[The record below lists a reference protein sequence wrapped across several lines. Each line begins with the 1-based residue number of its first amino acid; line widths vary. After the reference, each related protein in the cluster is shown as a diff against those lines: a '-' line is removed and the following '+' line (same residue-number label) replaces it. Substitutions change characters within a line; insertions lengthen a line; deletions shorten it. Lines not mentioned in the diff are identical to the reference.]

1 MSHFILRYFTR
12 HASTPSQERLFT
24 EGPALRS
31 SPMKCGHQKGWRA
44 IYSNQHERDI
54 LPSLRLAR
62 ACATVSIRA
71 AEQAR
76 AQALNLL
83 GVIEAGADP
92 VAERRTERAV
102 RTFHEVA
109 EDFMAQ
115 HVLDKCKARTAES
128 YRCLLDKYVL
138 PELGEK
144 GIIDIGGADVA
155 RLHSSLGEIL
165 RQECY
170 LSREET
176 EGTARHAASCSAP
189 FLPEHRSGR
198 FTGSVDR
205 RETARPLATG
215 HDQQIFASRR

>member
-1 MSHFILRYFTR
+1 M
-12 HASTPSQERLFT
+12 
-24 EGPALRS
+24 
-31 SPMKCGHQKGWRA
+31 
-44 IYSNQHERDI
+44 
-54 LPSLRLAR
+54 PSLRLAR
-62 ACATVSIRA
+62 ACATVSIRV

-170 LSREET
+170 LSREELRELQGMRLHVLRHSFPSIGAGASLGPT
-176 EGTARHAASCSAP
+176 VGKLLGHSQPTTTNRYSHPDANPLRHAANAISTSIAAA
-189 FLPEHRSGR
+189 LAGAK
-198 FTGSVDR
+198 G
-205 RETARPLATG
+205 ARLGNPCVV
-215 HDQQIFASRR
+215 